1 MSERRDLLIEIGAE
15 ELPPRALRAMAD
27 AFASEIRAGLVA
39 HGLEVGASRA
49 YATPRRIAALVTK
62 VPVAQPDRESTRR
75 GPGLKIAFD
84 ENGEPTKAAE
94 GFARSV
100 GVDVDQLERL
110 ETAEG
115 AWLVFRSIE
124 VGEPTAS
131 LVQPIVEQA
140 LARLPIPRRMRWA
153 DSPVEF
159 SRPVRWVLALY
170 GADVVEAEIMGLSAG
185 RTTRGHR
192 FHHPDPISIADPEDY
207 EPSLYRE
214 GKVVADPKLRR
225 ETIRTQVEAAASE
238 LGGSALMDEALLDE
252 VAALV
257 EWPVPVVGSFDE
269 RFLELPEAVIVSTLQ
284 GHQRYFPVRGRSGAM
299 LARFI
304 TISNIE
310 SIRPESVREGN
321 ERVVRPRLADAE
333 FFYRTD
339 LQTPLPDR
347 REALERIVFQDKLG
361 SMLAKSGRVARLAAH
376 VAIAMGADPETVKL
390 ARRAGELSKCDLVT
404 NVVGEFPELQ
414 GEMGAVY
421 ARRAGEPEAVA
432 EALDELYR
440 PRFAGDAIPGSST
453 GRALA
458 IADKLDTLVGIF
470 GVGQAPTGDRDPF
483 ALRRSALGVLRI
495 IIEGDPDL
503 DLARL
508 VSAAAEGYEGL
519 VETGTVTEEVF
530 SFATERLRAYF
541 ADRGVAPDVFAAV
554 HALGITR
561 PHDFARRVGAVGAFR
576 ELPEAASLAAANKR
590 IQNILRQADSSV
602 PSDVDDALFRED
614 AEWNL
619 AAKLVGLTPRVR
631 GMLKQGDY
639 TGAMTTLAGLRE
651 AIDAFFDTVKVMDDN
666 PAVRG
671 NRLALLGAIGD
682 LFMATA
688 DVSRLQG

>member
-1 MSERRDLLIEIGAE
+1 MPEPRDLLVEVGAE
-15 ELPPRALRAMAD
+15 ELPPKALRPMAE
-27 AFASEIRAGLVA
+27 AFAREVSAGLEA
-39 HGLEVGASRA
+39 HGLEIGEARV
-49 YATPRRIAALVTK
+49 YATPRRIAVLVER
-62 VPVAQPDRESTRR
+62 VPVAQPNRESERR

-84 ENGEPTKAAE
+84 EDGKPTKAAE

-100 GVDVDQLERL
+100 GVEVDQLEHL

-115 AWLVFRSIE
+115 AWLVFRSID
-124 VGEPTAS
+124 VGEPTSS

-140 LARLPIPRRMRWA
+140 LSSLPIPRRMRWA

-159 SRPVRWVLALY
+159 SRPVHWVVALL
-170 GADVVEAEIMGLSAG
+170 GPDIVEAQIMGLSAG
-185 RTTRGHR
+185 RMTRGHR
-192 FHHPDPISIADPEDY
+192 FHHPEPISIARPEDY
-207 EPSLYRE
+207 ERSLYRQ
-214 GKVVADPKLRR
+214 GKVVADLAARR

-238 LGGSALMDEALLDE
+238 LGGTALMDEALLEE
-252 VAALV
+252 VTALV
-257 EWPVPVVGSFDE
+257 EWPVPVVGSFED
-269 RFLELPEAVIVSTLQ
+269 RFLELPEAVLVSTLQ
-284 GHQRYFPVRGRSGAM
+284 GHQRYFPVRGDDGAM

-310 SIRPESVREGN
+310 SLRPQSVREGN

-339 LQTPLPDR
+339 LQTPLPAR

-361 SMLAKSGRVARLAAH
+361 SMLAKSDRVARLAGH
-376 VAIAMGADPETVKL
+376 VAIAMGADPAMVKL

-404 NVVGEFPELQ
+404 DVVGEFPELQ

-421 ARRAGEPEAVA
+421 ARAAGEPEEVV
-432 EALDELYR
+432 EALGELYR
-440 PRFAGDAIPGSST
+440 PRFAGDAIPGNST

-470 GVGQAPTGDRDPF
+470 GIGQAPTGDRDPF
-483 ALRRSALGVLRI
+483 ALRRAALGVLRI
-495 IIEGDPDL
+495 IIEGELDL
-503 DLARL
+503 DLSRL
-508 VSAAAEGYEGL
+508 VTSAAEGFEGL
-519 VETGTVTEEVF
+519 FETGPVTDEVF
-530 SFATERLRAYF
+530 AFATERLRAYF
-541 ADRGVAPDVFAAV
+541 ADRGVGPDVFAAV
-554 HALGITR
+554 HALAVTR
-561 PHDFARRVGAVGAFR
+561 PHDFARRVGAVDAFR

-590 IQNILRQADSSV
+590 IQNILRQADSKI
-602 PSDVDDALFRED
+602 PGDVDDTLFRED

-619 AAKLVGLTPRVR
+619 AAKVVGLTPRVR

-651 AIDAFFDTVKVMDDN
+651 AIDTFFDTVKVMDDN

-682 LFMATA
+682 LFLATA

>member
-1 MSERRDLLIEIGAE
+1 MPEPRDLLVEVGAE
-15 ELPPRALRAMAD
+15 ELPPKALRPMAE
-27 AFASEIRAGLVA
+27 AFAREVSAGLEA
-39 HGLEVGASRA
+39 HGLEIGEARV
-49 YATPRRIAALVTK
+49 YATPRRIAVLVER
-62 VPVAQPDRESTRR
+62 VPVAQPNRESERR

-84 ENGEPTKAAE
+84 EDGKPTKAAE

-100 GVDVDQLERL
+100 GVEVDQLEHL

-115 AWLVFRSIE
+115 AWLVFRSTD
-124 VGEPTAS
+124 VGEPTSS

-140 LARLPIPRRMRWA
+140 LSSLPIPRRMRWA

-159 SRPVRWVLALY
+159 SRPVHWVVALL
-170 GADVVEAEIMGLSAG
+170 GPDIVEAQIMGLSAG
-185 RTTRGHR
+185 RMTRGHR
-192 FHHPDPISIADPEDY
+192 FHHPEPISIARPEDY
-207 EPSLYRE
+207 ERSLYRQ
-214 GKVVADPKLRR
+214 GKVVADLAARR

-238 LGGSALMDEALLDE
+238 LGGTALMDEALLEE
-252 VAALV
+252 VTALV
-257 EWPVPVVGSFDE
+257 EWPVPVVGSFED
-269 RFLELPEAVIVSTLQ
+269 RFLELPEAVLVSTLQ
-284 GHQRYFPVRGRSGAM
+284 GHQRYFPVRGDDGAM

-310 SIRPESVREGN
+310 SLRPQSVREGN

-339 LQTPLPDR
+339 LQTPLPAR

-361 SMLAKSGRVARLAAH
+361 SMLAKSDRVARLAGH
-376 VAIAMGADPETVKL
+376 VAIAMGADPAMVKL

-404 NVVGEFPELQ
+404 DVVGEFPELQ

-421 ARRAGEPEAVA
+421 ARAAGEPDEVV
-432 EALDELYR
+432 EALGELYR

-470 GVGQAPTGDRDPF
+470 GIGQAPTGDRDPF
-483 ALRRSALGVLRI
+483 ALRRAALGVLRI
-495 IIEGDPDL
+495 IIEGELDL
-503 DLARL
+503 DLSRL
-508 VSAAAEGYEGL
+508 VTSAAEGFEGL
-519 VETGTVTEEVF
+519 FETGPVTDEVF
-530 SFATERLRAYF
+530 AFATERLRAYF
-541 ADRGVAPDVFAAV
+541 ADRGVGPDVFAAV
-554 HALGITR
+554 HALAVTR
-561 PHDFARRVGAVGAFR
+561 PHDFARRVGAVDAFR
-576 ELPEAASLAAANKR
+576 ELPEAASLATANKR
-590 IQNILRQADSSV
+590 IQNILRQADSKI
-602 PSDVDDALFRED
+602 PGDVDDTLFRED

-619 AAKLVGLTPRVR
+619 AAKVVGLTPRVR

-651 AIDAFFDTVKVMDDN
+651 AIDTFFDTVKVMDDN

-682 LFMATA
+682 LFLATA